1 MLGIYC
7 RTSKQREEKYTL
19 ESQKDEGIKCAK
31 ALGLDYT
38 IYIDDGISGTKD
50 ENIRDGL
57 SMLFSDMKKSKL
69 TAVYCYDQGRIE
81 RENGIW
87 DVFQMLCLNFDIKFY
102 PGGNFY
108 DLEDPALR
116 MAANMTSL
124 FNNYYTQQTS
134 LKVRDAN
141 ARKAANGKT
150 HGLKP
155 YGYSRNDDNYYEI
168 NENEAKYV
176 RLMFSMSLEGIGAY
190 RIANY
195 LNDLEVPTK
204 FSGNFKDNKDIKRKN
219 KYTGEVNKFK
229 KSAVKWRGNVISD
242 ILKNPIYKGERIWRV
257 HKDKFDI
264 QNGKKIKQKIVTQ
277 TIKSQIPAIITEE
290 LWNKVQANFKVNK
303 KESVGKKAHYHY
315 LLNGLVYCERCGNK
329 YWGKK
334 RLKGN
339 DNAYK
344 CLSKKYPNPKCDNRG
359 LSLPRLETFILNYLQ
374 RKPIS
379 SRVLKDLPK
388 PASLLD
394 QYLEQKQGKAEELKK
409 ISSSIKNLA
418 NKLDKTSAIDEVL
431 DKLDSMQKK
440 RQSLIDDIAILEKNI
455 AAEEQLNPNL
465 NSIKEGRRRISMIS
479 KINAEFDEITKV
491 VKQLVDW
498 VSIQYVNEHKPAFF
512 KIKIKLKDQQYID
525 EYIADFH
532 LKEFNQAGIY
542 VSKLN
547 SKSSP
552 VVNLSRTI
560 EFNLKQILE
569 NIKILSPAEAKRPSY
584 NNFFQINDA
593 DIYKF
598 D

>member
-7 RTSKQREEKYTL
+7 RTSKFREEKYTL

-31 ALGLDYT
+31 ALGLEYI

-87 DVFQMLCLNFDIKFY
+87 DVFQMLCLNYDIKFY

-134 LKVRDAN
+134 LKVKDAN
-141 ARKAANGKT
+141 ARKAADGKT

-155 YGYSRNDDNYYEI
+155 YGYSRNADNYYEI
-168 NENEAKYV
+168 NENEAQYV
-176 RLMFSMSLEGIGAY
+176 RLMFKMSLEGIGAY

-264 QNGKKIKQKIVTQ
+264 QNGKKIKTKVVTQ
-277 TIKSQIPAIITEE
+277 TIKSQIPAIITED

-394 QYLEQKQGKAEELKK
+394 QYIEQKQVKAEELKK
-409 ISSSIKNLA
+409 ISTSIKNLA
-418 NKLDKTSAIDEVL
+418 NKLDKTSVIDEVL

-465 NSIKEGRRRISMIS
+465 NSIKEGRKRISMIS
-479 KINAEFDEITKV
+479 KINAEFDEISKV

-498 VSIQYVNEHKPAFF
+498 VSIQYVNENKPAFF

-569 NIKILSPAEAKRPSY
+569 NIKLLSPAEAKRPFY
-584 NNFFQINDA
+584 NNFFKINDA